1 MKNMKNFFLSLC
13 AVAVLGFTTGCSDDG
28 ADGPEP
34 VVPGEELS
42 KSGVLAEN
50 ETWTANNIYIL
61 DGKVVVD
68 DGVTLTIE
76 PGTIIKGAKGQEA
89 SASALVVDQGGKLIA
104 NGTAESPI
112 IFTSVDDNIEP
123 GQKAGTNL
131 DETANGLWGGVII
144 LGKAPISVGN
154 DAGVAQIEGIPATE
168 SYGQYGGE
176 IANDNSGSLKFVSIR
191 HGGITIGQDNEING
205 LTLGGV
211 GSGTVIQN
219 IEIVANQDDGIEWFG
234 GTVNSSNLLTWGHG
248 DDGLDVDQEYT
259 GTISNAVVIQGD
271 EPGSAFELDGPE
283 GTTNGT
289 PFIMKDITVFG
300 NGKDALVADL
310 RDGVLVEFENILV
323 LNPGASSSVNINGED
338 SQNELLSD
346 RIVFSNWELLLP
358 NGLTVA
364 DFFTGAT
371 EGGAS
376 KFTDNAIA
384 IESADAASVGA
395 NLADFSW
402 TYAAEKGALN

>member
-13 AVAVLGFTTGCSDDG
+13 AVAVLGFATGCSDDG
-28 ADGPEP
+28 PEGPTP
-34 VVPGEELS
+34 VEPGEELS
-42 KSGVLAEN
+42 KSGILTEN
-50 ETWTANNIYIL
+50 ETWTANNVYIL
-61 DGKVVVD
+61 EGKVVVD
-68 DGVTLTIE
+68 NGVTLTIE
-76 PGTIIKGAKGQEA
+76 AGTIIKGAKGQEA
-89 SASALVVDQGGKLIA
+89 SASALVVDQGGKLMA

-144 LGKAPISVGN
+144 LGRAPISVGN

-168 SYGQYGGE
+168 SYGQYGGDVP
-176 IANDNSGSLKFVSIR
+176 NDNSGSLKFVSIR

-219 IEIVANQDDGIEWFG
+219 IEIVGNQDDGIEWFG
-234 GTVNSSNLLTWGHG
+234 GTVNSSNLLTWAHG
-248 DDGLDVDQEYT
+248 DDGLDVDQQYT

-283 GTTNGT
+283 GTTSGT
-289 PFIMKDITVFG
+289 PFTMKNITVFA
-300 NGKDALVADL
+300 NGKDALIADL
-310 RDGVLVEFENILV
+310 RDGVVVNLENILV
-323 LNPGASSSVNINGED
+323 LNPGAASAVKINGAD
-338 SQNELLSD
+338 SQAELSAD
-346 RIVFSNWELLLP
+346 RIKFANWELLLP
-358 NGLTVA
+358 GSLTIA

-371 EGGAS
+371 AETVIKFSGNAS
-376 KFTDNAIA
+376 A
-384 IESADAASVGA
+384 IESAGAASVGA

-402 TYAAEKGALN
+402 TYAAEKGAF

>member
-13 AVAVLGFTTGCSDDG
+13 AVAVLGFTAGCSDDDP
-28 ADGPEP
+28 AGPTP
-34 VVPGEELS
+34 VEPGEEIT
-42 KSGVLAEN
+42 KSGILTEN
-50 ETWTANNIYIL
+50 ETWTANNVYIL
-61 DGKVVVD
+61 DGKVVVG
-68 DGVTLTIE
+68 DGITLTVE
-76 PGTIIKGAKGQEA
+76 PGTIIKGEKGQEA
-89 SASALVVDQGGKLIA
+89 LASALVVDQGGKLIA

-123 GQKAGTNL
+123 GQKAGTSL
-131 DETANGLWGGVII
+131 DEKANGLWGGEII

-168 SYGQYGGE
+168 SYGQYGGDQP
-176 IANDNSGSLKFVSIR
+176 NDNSGSLKFVSIR

-234 GTVNSSNLLTWGHG
+234 GTVNSSNLLTWAHG
-248 DDGLDVDQEYT
+248 DDGLDVDQQYT

-310 RDGVLVEFENILV
+310 RDGVVVEFENILV
-323 LNPGASSSVNINGED
+323 LNPGAGSAVNINGAD
-338 SQNELLSD
+338 SQKELVD
-346 RIVFSNWELLLP
+346 GRIKFAKWELLLP
-358 NGLTVA
+358 GALTVG
-364 DFFTGAT
+364 DFFKGAT
-371 EGGAS
+371 AGSES
-376 KFTDNAIA
+376 KFTANAVKIDN
-384 IESADAASVGA
+384 EDAATVGA

-402 TYAAEKGALN
+402 TYAAEKGAF

>member
-13 AVAVLGFTTGCSDDG
+13 AVAVLGFAAGCSDDPE
-28 ADGPEP
+28 GPTP
-34 VVPGEELS
+34 VEPGEELT
-42 KSGVLAEN
+42 KSGILAEN

-61 DGKVVVD
+61 DGKVVVG
-68 DGVTLTIE
+68 DGTTLTIE

-89 SASALVVDQGGKLIA
+89 AASALVVDQGGKLIA

-112 IFTSVDDNIEP
+112 IFTSVDDNIQP
-123 GQKAGTNL
+123 GEKAGTSL
-131 DETANGLWGGVII
+131 DENANGLWGGVII

-168 SYGQYGGE
+168 SYGQYGGDQP
-176 IANDNSGSLKFVSIR
+176 NDNSGSLKFVSIR

-234 GTVNSSNLLTWGHG
+234 GTVNSSNLLTWAHG
-248 DDGLDVDQEYT
+248 DDGLDVDQQYT

-310 RDGVLVEFENILV
+310 RDGVVVEFENILV
-323 LNPGASSSVNINGED
+323 LNPGAGSAVKINGAD
-338 SQNELLSD
+338 SQKELVD
-346 RIVFSNWELLLP
+346 GRIKFAKWELLLP
-358 NGLTVA
+358 GALTVA

-371 EGGAS
+371 PGSES
-376 KFTDNAIA
+376 KFTDNAVKIA
-384 IESADAASVGA
+384 SEDAATVGA

-402 TYAAEKGALN
+402 TYAAEKGAF